1 MKLPT
6 DKKERMKVFLM
17 IGIGVALVLF
27 VGIFYGIAPVLKSR
41 SDTQAKILE
50 LKAQL
55 DQAVKESKQ
64 SQPDIAKSREALLK
78 LKNISEKYLLRPILN
93 SYVLPAQ
100 DVIETEAKKLGIK
113 AAVTEV
119 SLGEIPG
126 RQSTKTKAYTAHVAL
141 ECGYNQFIKLVQ
153 RIEAANPY
161 FCITAISIT
170 GQPAKDPR
178 RHSITFDI
186 QWPTW
191 VDLEMPDKLDAQL
204 EKLNE
209 TSRLIER
216 DVTGH
221 K

>member
-27 VGIFYGIAPVLKSR
+27 VGIFYGIAPILKSR
-41 SDTQAKILE
+41 SDTKAKIVE
-50 LKAQL
+50 LRAQL
-55 DQAVKESKQ
+55 DQAVKETKQ
-64 SQPDIAKSREALLK
+64 SQPDIAKSRETLLK
-78 LKNISEKYLLRPILN
+78 LKTTSEKYLLRPILN

-100 DVIETEAKKLGIK
+100 DVIETETKKLALK
-113 AAVTEV
+113 ATVTEV

-126 RQSTKTKAYTAHVAL
+126 RRSTKTKAYTAHVSL
-141 ECGYNQFIKLVQ
+141 ECGYNQLVKLVRQ
-153 RIEAANPY
+153 IEAVNPY

-170 GQPAKDPR
+170 GQPARDPR
-178 RHSITFDI
+178 RHSVTFDV

-191 VDLEMPDKLDAQL
+191 GDLEMADKLDAQL

-209 TSRLIER
+209 TSRLVER